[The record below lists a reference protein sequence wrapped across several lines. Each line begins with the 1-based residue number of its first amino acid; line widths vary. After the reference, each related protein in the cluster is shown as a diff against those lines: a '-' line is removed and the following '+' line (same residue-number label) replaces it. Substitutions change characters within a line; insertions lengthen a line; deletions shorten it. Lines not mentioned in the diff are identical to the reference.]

1 MAQKGEK
8 ISGMINI
15 NPDDSG
21 CRPTLQYQSFSSPLP
36 LQCQQVSQKPEL
48 LSNVPPLPP
57 HQLHLPS
64 SESWQLL
71 SARAQRTEVMTRVIV
86 ERVFMTDVV

>member
-48 LSNVPPLPP
+48 LSYVPPLPP

-64 SESWQLL
+64 WESWQLL

-86 ERVFMTDVV
+86 ERVFITVVV